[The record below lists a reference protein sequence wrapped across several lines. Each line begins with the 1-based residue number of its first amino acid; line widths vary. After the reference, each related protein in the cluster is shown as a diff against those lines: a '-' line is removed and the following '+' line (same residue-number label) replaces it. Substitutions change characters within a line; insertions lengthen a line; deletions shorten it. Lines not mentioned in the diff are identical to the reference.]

1 MVVVIGK
8 NVITRMNE
16 LESVKMV
23 ILPLLLSGLKVN

>member
-8 NVITRMNE
+8 NVVTRMNE

-23 ILPLLLSGLKVN
+23 ILLLLLGLKVN